1 VTVSVKRQFYQI
13 VESKNRF
20 VSVNR
25 IECNRIIF
33 SRIGMLYW

>member
-1 VTVSVKRQFYQI
+1 VYKHQFYQI

-25 IECNRIIF
+25 IKLFFPESECC
-33 SRIGMLYW
+33 GL